1 MNKIVYGDRVFE
13 QKAIKSGNCYI
24 ATSLLSDQLEAN
36 SFEVDVKS
44 DDKTLMEYNQNDPL
58 TFSYNGRQVGV
69 FYVQNIKRVGP
80 DVYHISATSTIGLL
94 EQRTHYGNIYTGQT
108 VEETVADICGDVQV
122 VIKSNIK
129 KIKLYGWLPIATA
142 RDNLAQVVF
151 AIGATVKT
159 DTNGVLHIEG
169 LWSGTAAHIGKD
181 HVFSGGSVTNATKTT
196 RVVVTEHQYVEGGE
210 ETKLFEGTSEHG
222 DIIKF
227 DDPCYNL
234 TATGFTILQSNA
246 NYAIVS
252 AGSGVLM
259 GNKYIHVTR
268 DVIKRPAGR
277 SSNGYENES
286 TVKDATLVS
295 LANSNAV
302 SERLVNYYGSTQTIS
317 QDIEVTDEATG
328 DVVDVYDPYDRA
340 IVQACLQSMD
350 ITLSR
355 IMRATEKFLVDYL
368 PTDIGEQEYYDRVD
382 IITESGTWTA
392 PDGVTSA
399 RAVLIGG
406 GQGGQCGY
414 KGESGSSVPASF
426 SYGLAVAQATG
437 YAVGLGGDGGA
448 GGNAGH
454 GGKVLQAS
462 ISVRPHQSFT
472 VVIGAGGKG
481 AAYSDDMPMGTEG
494 EDTLFGELSTVTGAY
509 SDNGYIDTLTGAVY
523 AEKGLSGIAGGKGGS
538 GTNKSPQDASTV
550 IEFVQGED
558 VIDEDGN
565 RWHAGATPTTTYG
578 DSKNSIYWR
587 AKTATAKN
595 NTGGLDNGYGT
606 AGSSA
611 ACGGGA
617 AAGTNGTDSE
627 QGTGSHSASASGSV
641 VYVRATGRSGID
653 GAVPSLIP
661 KTPTMYGRGG
671 RGGYGGGGAGGSGMS
686 FVAKRIGSA
695 VSNVSGSASPGA
707 DGSGGA
713 GGAGGNGADGCVI
726 IYYSMPKPNAA
737 GGPIRDK
744 NGKIIIDKFKRKL
757 VV

>member
-44 DDKTLMEYNQNDPL
+44 NDKTLMEYNQNDPL

-317 QDIEVTDEATG
+317 QDIAVTDEATG

-340 IVQACLQSMD
+340 IVKACLQSMD

-368 PTDIGEQEYYDRVD
+368 PTDIGEQEYYDKRE
-382 IITESGTWTA
+382 IISQNSTWSV
-392 PDGVTSA
+392 PNNVSNI
-399 RAVLIGG
+399 RIVLISGG
-406 GQGGQCGY
+406 NGGS
-414 KGESGSSVPASF
+414 KGSDGEKGGNGGASSR
-426 SYGLAVAQATG
+426 G
-437 YAVGLGGDGGA
+437 VGGEGGA
-448 GGNAGH
+448 GGAGGT
-454 GGKVLQAS
+454 GGRILQATVDVAPGDS
-462 ISVRPHQSFT
+462 FPITIGIGGISETAGTETIFGEFTTANGSASDRGYFDSFYEESFALPGDT
-472 VVIGAGGKG
+472 GISGGAGG
-481 AAYSDDMPMGTEG
+481 D
-494 EDTLFGELSTVTGAY
+494 
-509 SDNGYIDTLTGAVY
+509 GAVY
-523 AEKGLSGIAGGKGGS
+523 GSSSKDGESIESYKGGQRS
-538 GTNKSPQDASTV
+538 GSDTKTSKYNGVTYRGTV
-550 IEFVQGED
+550 G
-558 VIDEDGN
+558 GN
-565 RWHAGATPTTTYG
+565 G
-578 DSKNSIYWR
+578 
-587 AKTATAKN
+587 
-595 NTGGLDNGYGT
+595 
-606 AGSSA
+606 
-611 ACGGGA
+611 GGGA
-617 AAGTNGTDSE
+617 AMGNNGGDAV
-627 QGTGSHSASASGSV
+627 QGYVEFVHSINGQGPGIHAD
-641 VYVRATGRSGID
+641 GRSGGE
-653 GAVPSLIP
+653 GAAATLVPEQATIF
-661 KTPTMYGRGG
+661 GNGG
-671 RGGYGGGGAGGSGMS
+671 TGGAGGGGGGGG
-686 FVAKRIGSA
+686 GSTNGTYPNYDWRA
-695 VSNVSGSASPGA
+695 AG
-707 DGSGGA
+707 GSGGA
-713 GGAGGNGADGCVI
+713 GGAGGQGADGCVI